1 MQCEQKMEILTINEE
16 MLLLIVWQLKENA
29 YGFPIMKKVM
39 EITKKKISYG
49 SLYNSLNNLARKGY
63 LAFCK
68 GEPTEVRGGKRKVYY
83 TLTPRGKVALKNA
96 KQFHLNLWRNAP
108 DLELG

>member
-1 MQCEQKMEILTINEE
+1 MEIITVNEE
-16 MLLLIVWQLKENA
+16 ILLIIVWQLKENA
-29 YGFPIMKKVM
+29 YGFPIMKKAM

-68 GEPTEVRGGKRKVYY
+68 GQPTEVRGGKRKVYY
-83 TLTPRGKVALKNA
+83 SVTPQGKAALKNA
-96 KQFHLNLWRNAP
+96 KQFHLNLWLNLT
-108 DLELG
+108 DLELDWKEIE

>member
-1 MQCEQKMEILTINEE
+1 MEILTINEE
-16 MLLLIVWQLKENA
+16 MLLITVWQLKENA

-63 LAFCK
+63 LDFRK
-68 GEPTEVRGGKRKVYY
+68 GEPSEVRGGKRKVYY
-83 TLTPRGKVALKNA
+83 TITPQGKVALKNA
-96 KQFHLNLWRNAP
+96 KQFHLNLWQNTP
-108 DLELG
+108 DLELD

>member
-1 MQCEQKMEILTINEE
+1 MEMITVNEE
-16 MLLLIVWQLKENA
+16 MLLIIVWQLKENA

-63 LAFCK
+63 LAFYK
-68 GEPTEVRGGKRKVYY
+68 GETTEVRGGKRKVYY
-83 TLTPRGKVALKNA
+83 SVTPRGKAALKNA
-96 KQFHLNLWRNAP
+96 KQFHLNLWRNIP
-108 DLELG
+108 DFESD

>member
-1 MQCEQKMEILTINEE
+1 MEILTVNEE
-16 MLLLIVWQLKENA
+16 ILLIIVWQLKENA
-29 YGFPIMKKVM
+29 YGFPIMKKAM

-83 TLTPRGKVALKNA
+83 TVTPQGKAALKNA
-96 KQFHLNLWRNAP
+96 KQFHLNLWLNIP
-108 DLELG
+108 DIELD

>member
-1 MQCEQKMEILTINEE
+1 MEILTVNEE
-16 MLLLIVWQLKENA
+16 MLLIIVWQLKENA
-29 YGFPIMKKVM
+29 DGFPIMKKAM

-63 LAFCK
+63 LDFCK

-83 TLTPRGKVALKNA
+83 TVTPQGKVALKNA
-96 KQFHLNLWRNAP
+96 KQFHLNLWQNTP

>member
-1 MQCEQKMEILTINEE
+1 MEIITVNEE
-16 MLLLIVWQLKENA
+16 ILLIIVWQLKKNA

-63 LAFCK
+63 LAFYK
-68 GEPTEVRGGKRKVYY
+68 GEPTEERGGKRKVYY
-83 TLTPRGKVALKNA
+83 TITPRGKVALKNA
-96 KQFHLNLWRNAP
+96 RQFHLNLWRNAP